1 MAELCEKLGYARTET
16 VTLTRVLNANVRK
29 DRGGKAFNMGS
40 ATARQIEEKLNLER
54 GWMDTPPSYNEIHSR
69 EDPKSKAMLLLEQM
83 SPEQALVAHAFLLRL
98 LNQKKNRATVADA
111 AQTATVIP
119 FQPRRRGE

>member
-83 SPEQALVAHAFLLRL
+83 SPEQALVATRL
-98 LNQKKNRATVADA
+98 LTAIAEPEKKQGN
-111 AQTATVIP
+111 
-119 FQPRRRGE
+119 GG